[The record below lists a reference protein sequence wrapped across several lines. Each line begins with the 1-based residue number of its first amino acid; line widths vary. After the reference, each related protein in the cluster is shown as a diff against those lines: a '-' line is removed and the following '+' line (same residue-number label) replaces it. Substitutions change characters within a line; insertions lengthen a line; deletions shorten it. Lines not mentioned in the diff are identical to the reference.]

1 MFLEKELSEK
11 LMGCFFD
18 IRNRYGPHHR
28 EKFYHLVLAE
38 LLELRKIN
46 YINNPKIN
54 KYSLETGKLIT
65 CYIPDILAENKIIIE
80 LKAKPFLSN
89 DDIRQTIEYLK
100 TTKYEILYIVNF
112 GETNFKPKRYIYT
125 NDRKIFCNENYIN

>member
-18 IRNRYGPHHR
+18 IRNRYGPNHR
-28 EKFYHLVLAE
+28 EKFYHLVFAE

-46 YINNPKIN
+46 YINHPKIN

-65 CYIPDILAENKIIIE
+65 YYIPDILAENKIIIE
-80 LKAKPFLSN
+80 FKAKPFLSS

-112 GETNFKPKRYIYT
+112 GEKNFKPKRYIYT
-125 NDRKIFCNENYIN
+125 NDRKMFCNENYIN